1 MPKPKGAGD
10 LRHRVKFQ
18 RRPIDGD
25 DGYGNPE
32 GDFADLGIER
42 SASLTP
48 TRGGEDVQAGR
59 VAGKASWDCWVR
71 NDSGTRRITT
81 GDRALD
87 RAVVEIA
94 VVDAGDREAAVDIM
108 VNGELLFAKGHMF
121 LADDVSA
128 LEAAGLTFVKVRSH
142 RPFNIRFIGDMD
154 GDRTWLLMQLES
166 GVAT

>member
-18 RRPIDGD
+18 RRAAGD
-25 DGYGNPE
+25 DEYGNPVE
-32 GDFADLGIER
+32 GWADLGVVR

-71 NDSGTRRITT
+71 NDSGTRQITT
-81 GDRALD
+81 SDR
-87 RAVVEIA
+87 
-94 VVDAGDREAAVDIM
+94 VVDARDPSRA
-108 VNGELLFAKGHMF
+108 
-121 LADDVSA
+121 
-128 LEAAGLTFVKVRSH
+128 
-142 RPFNIRFIGDMD
+142 FNIRFIGDMD

-166 GVAT
+166 GGVSG

>member
-18 RRPIDGD
+18 RRAKGD
-25 DGYGNPE
+25 DEYGNPVK
-32 GDFADLGIER
+32 GWVDLGIER
-42 SASLTP
+42 AASLTP
-48 TRGGEDVQAGR
+48 TRGGEEVQAGR

-71 NDSGTRRITT
+71 NDSGTRAITT
-81 GDRALD
+81 GDLALD

-94 VVDAGDREAAVDIM
+94 AVDAAEREAAVDIKANDE
-108 VNGELLFAKGHMF
+108 VLFAKGHTF
-121 LADDVSA
+121 AVGDVVA

-142 RPFNIRFIGDMD
+142 SPFNIRFIGDMD

-166 GVAT
+166 GGAGG